1 MQFCSK
7 RNMNNNTERATVKAL
22 INVSRYLVWVSL
34 LLVAAIVLLV
44 ISLSNHPESL
54 SESPAVSTGVLKT
67 AGNEKKISD
76 ARLPQQTQ
84 SIPADKKGDLIRYG
98 RQLISSTALYFGPK
112 GSVAH
117 ISNGM
122 NCQNC
127 HLDAGTRL
135 FANNFAGFTA
145 SYPKKSTRSG
155 VVISASVRISECF
168 ERSLNGTMPD
178 TGTKEIKAIMAYMQ
192 WLGKNAKK
200 GLVPFGNTTPR
211 LKFMDSA
218 ANPRSGKVVFI
229 QKCRSCHGA
238 NGEGLPAADK
248 QSYTYPPL
256 WGPNSYNDG
265 AGMYRIGNLAGF
277 VKANMPFG
285 ATYQSPQ
292 LTDKECWD
300 VAAYVNSQ
308 PRPHK
313 DQHKDYPDLQQKPI
327 DLPFGPYADGFTAR
341 QHKYGPF
348 GPIQQFH
355 HKKA

>member
-1 MQFCSK
+1 MTK
-7 RNMNNNTERATVKAL
+7 
-22 INVSRYLVWVSL
+22 VSRDLISVSL
-34 LLVAAIVLLV
+34 LLVVAVIVSLV
-44 ISLSNHPESL
+44 SACNRP
-54 SESPAVSTGVLKT
+54 
-67 AGNEKKISD
+67 EKKGDYKDVAVDTSLKAGQKQEDI
-76 ARLPQQTQ
+76 AGAGLPPQTQ
-84 SIPADKKGDLIRYG
+84 NIPAGKKGDLIRYG
-98 RQLISSTALYFGPK
+98 RMLITSTALYFGPN

-200 GLVPFGNTTPR
+200 GKVLFGSTTPR
-211 LKFMDSA
+211 LKFTDSA
-218 ANPRSGKVVFI
+218 ANPLSGKAVFI

-238 NGEGLPAADK
+238 NGEGLLAVDK

-256 WGPNSYNDG
+256 WGPDSYNDG

-300 VAAYVNSQ
+300 VAAFINSQ

-355 HKKA
+355 HKKV

>member
-1 MQFCSK
+1 MTK
-7 RNMNNNTERATVKAL
+7 
-22 INVSRYLVWVSL
+22 VSHDPISVSL
-34 LLVAAIVLLV
+34 LLVVATVLLV
-44 ISLSNHPESL
+44 SACSRPVKKDDYKGS
-54 SESPAVSTGVLKT
+54 AVNT
-67 AGNEKKISD
+67 AFKAAQNQENIAD
-76 ARLPQQTQ
+76 AGLQLQTRN
-84 SIPADKKGDLIRYG
+84 IPAGKKGDLIRYG
-98 RQLISSTALYFGPK
+98 RQLIASTALYFGPK

-145 SYPKKSTRSG
+145 SYPKKSVRSG
-155 VVISASVRISECF
+155 MVISASMRISECF
-168 ERSLNGTMPD
+168 ERSLNGAMPD

-200 GLVPFGNTTPR
+200 GQGLFGNTTPR

-218 ANPRSGKVVFI
+218 ANPLSGRAVFI

-248 QSYTYPPL
+248 QSYSYPPL
-256 WGPNSYNDG
+256 WGANSYNDG

-300 VAAYVNSQ
+300 VAAYINSQ

-313 DQHKDYPDLQQKPI
+313 DQHKDYPDLRQKPI